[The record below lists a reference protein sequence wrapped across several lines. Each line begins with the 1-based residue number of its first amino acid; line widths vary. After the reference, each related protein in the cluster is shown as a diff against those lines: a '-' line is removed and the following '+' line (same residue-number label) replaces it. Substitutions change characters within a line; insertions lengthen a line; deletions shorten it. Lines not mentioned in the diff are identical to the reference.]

1 MEQQTTRESTPR
13 GHFDSF
19 ASFLESK
26 KAIPLRIVILL
37 LWLAAFAF
45 GGMAQGKISSVAESD
60 PSFFLPA
67 SAESTLASE
76 EQLSSGKIQR
86 FLRLLLWHF
95 LIRAHL
101 SGKN

>member
-45 GGMAQGKISSVAESD
+45 GVWLKARS
-60 PSFFLPA
+60 PA
-67 SAESTLASE
+67 WQNLIR
-76 EQLSSGKIQR
+76 LSSCPRQPN
-86 FLRLLLWHF
+86 LRWLVK
-95 LIRAHL
+95 
-101 SGKN
+101 SS